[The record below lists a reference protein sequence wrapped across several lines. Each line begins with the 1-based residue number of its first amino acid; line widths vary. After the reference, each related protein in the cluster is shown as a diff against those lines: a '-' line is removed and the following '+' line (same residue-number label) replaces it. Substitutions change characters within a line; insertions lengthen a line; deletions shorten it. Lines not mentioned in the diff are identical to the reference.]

1 MAKSLAFDLNKLL
14 GKVKLMVNR
23 HHHHL
28 QLNASNFVTELLGG
42 GKNQNCPLPG
52 KYLINILI
60 CLTVGEIHRANA
72 NTELLTLY
80 YYVVKF
86 NDSSP

>member
-42 GKNQNCPLPG
+42 EKKIRIAL
-52 KYLINILI
+52 YLENI
-60 CLTVGEIHRANA
+60 
-72 NTELLTLY
+72 
-80 YYVVKF
+80 
-86 NDSSP
+86 

>member
-42 GKNQNCPLPG
+42 KKIRIAL
-52 KYLINILI
+52 YLENI
-60 CLTVGEIHRANA
+60 
-72 NTELLTLY
+72 
-80 YYVVKF
+80 
-86 NDSSP
+86 